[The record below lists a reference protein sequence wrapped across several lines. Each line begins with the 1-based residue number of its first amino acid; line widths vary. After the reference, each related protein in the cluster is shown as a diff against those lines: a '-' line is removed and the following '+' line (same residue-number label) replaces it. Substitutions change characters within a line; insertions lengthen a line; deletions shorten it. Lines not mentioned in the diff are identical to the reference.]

1 MQTQPSLHRLHNSRS
16 RIWILV
22 FAPILSLVLLW
33 TWLRRP
39 HSLLLDQFFVTDD
52 SHNEFPLVSGGGD
65 GSSINHED
73 TRPLPGMDDILVIL
87 KTGVTES
94 LTKVPIHLETTLAS
108 VPHFVVFSDYEEEIA
123 GTQTHDVLRRI
134 NETVKRN
141 IPEFELY
148 NRIRDHGREALKP
161 ADYGDDSNGP
171 FGRQNNP
178 GWRLDK
184 WKFLPMIPAALDH
197 KPDAKWFVFME
208 ADSYF
213 LWPNLVTWLSHL
225 DHEQDWYL
233 GYPMQIGDTVFA
245 YGGSGFVI
253 SNPVMRK
260 MAQYLDEKPETEID
274 DYTAT
279 QWAGDCV
286 LGKVFGDAGVG
297 LNWSWPMLQDSKPWE
312 VDYFATVGDKRAWC
326 YPVVSYH
333 HMQPDD
339 IRGLY
344 EFDKEWFTS
353 VCHVH
358 SLAIYSFANHFQDN
372 STAKPLLYSDVFHRL
387 ILPDILSPR
396 DGWDNTAE
404 NAITN
409 EDGSTPELTFDDCSK
424 KCADDESC
432 LSYRYKGDEKS
443 CFVSSAVKRG
453 TAAEGVKSNWMI
465 DRIHDKLNE
474 YGRTCEEV
482 EFVL

>member
-1 MQTQPSLHRLHNSRS
+1 MIRTYNVMQTQSSLLHRLHNSRS

-22 FAPILSLVLLW
+22 FAPILSLVLLY

-39 HSLLLDQFFVTDD
+39 HSLLLEQFFVTDG
-52 SHNEFPLVSGGGD
+52 SHNELPIEIGGD
-65 GSSINHED
+65 DDGNISDAKTESI
-73 TRPLPGMDDILVIL
+73 PGMDDILVIL

-123 GTQTHDVLRRI
+123 GIQTHDVLRRI
-134 NETVKRN
+134 DESVKRN

-148 NRIRDHGREALKP
+148 NRIRDHGREALTL

-178 GWRLDK
+178 GWSLDK

-213 LWPNLVTWLSHL
+213 LWPNLVTWLSRL
-225 DHEQDWYL
+225 DYEQDWYL
-233 GYPMQIGDTVFA
+233 GYPMQIGDTIFA

-260 MAQYLDEKPETEID
+260 MVQYLDEKPQTEID

-286 LGKVFGDAGVG
+286 LGKVFGDAGVN
-297 LNWSWPMLQDSKPWE
+297 LNWSWPMLQDNKPWE
-312 VDYFATVGDKRAWC
+312 VDYFATVGDKHAWC
-326 YPVVSYH
+326 FPVVSYH

-339 IRGLY
+339 IQTLY
-344 EFDKEWFTS
+344 AFDKEWFDS
-353 VCHVH
+353 VC
-358 SLAIYSFANHFQDN
+358 SSFH
-372 STAKPLLYSDVFHRL
+372 P
-387 ILPDILSPR
+387 
-396 DGWDNTAE
+396 
-404 NAITN
+404 
-409 EDGSTPELTFDDCSK
+409 
-424 KCADDESC
+424 
-432 LSYRYKGDEKS
+432 SY
-443 CFVSSAVKRG
+443 
-453 TAAEGVKSNWMI
+453 I
-465 DRIHDKLNE
+465 Q
-474 YGRTCEEV
+474 
-482 EFVL
+482 

>member
-1 MQTQPSLHRLHNSRS
+1 MQTQSSLHRLHNSRS

-22 FAPILSLVLLW
+22 FAPILSLVLLY

-39 HSLLLDQFFVTDD
+39 HSLLLEQFFVTDG
-52 SHNEFPLVSGGGD
+52 SHNELPIAIGGENGNISD
-65 GSSINHED
+65 AKPESI
-73 TRPLPGMDDILVIL
+73 PGMDDILVVL

-108 VPHFVVFSDYEEEIA
+108 VPHFVVFSDYEEEIS
-123 GTQTHDVLRRI
+123 GIQTHDVLRRLD
-134 NETVKRN
+134 ESVKRN

-148 NRIRDHGREALKP
+148 NRIRDHGREALTP

-213 LWPNLVTWLSHL
+213 LWPNLVTWLSQL

-233 GYPMQIGDTVFA
+233 GYPMQIGDTIFA

-260 MAQYLDEKPETEID
+260 MVQYLDEKPQTEIN

-297 LNWSWPMLQDSKPWE
+297 LNWSWPMLQDTKPWE
-312 VDYFATVGDKRAWC
+312 VDYFAAVGDKRAWC
-326 YPVVSYH
+326 FPVVSYH

-339 IRGLY
+339 IQTLY
-344 EFDKEWFTS
+344 AFDKEWFDS
-353 VCHVH
+353 
-358 SLAIYSFANHFQDN
+358 DN
-372 STAKPLLYSDVFHRL
+372 STAKPLLYSDVFHHL
-387 ILPDILSPR
+387 ILPNILSPR
-396 DGWDNTAE
+396 DGWDNAAD
-404 NAITN
+404 NAITK
-409 EDGSTPELTFDDCSK
+409 EDGSPLELTFDDCSS
-424 KCADDESC
+424 KCVDDQSC
-432 LSYRYKGDEKS
+432 LSYRYKEDEKS
-443 CFVSSAVKRG
+443 CFVTSAVKRG
-453 TAAEGVKSNWMI
+453 TAAVGVKSNWMI
-465 DRIHDKLNE
+465 DRIRDKVNE
-474 YGRTCEEV
+474 YGQTCENV